1 VIAQNEDSDRAAG
14 IDAVRRPEAG
24 PSGKGQPVEPTPDP
38 KPVVAEKKAEVVA
51 EKKAEVVAEKKAEVV
66 AEPPPEDGS
75 PDAILAKR
83 GLRKAGRF
91 YTIATE
97 SEVAAAW
104 QGVVPFYTLMEKA
117 QAEFVEAMQIAAY
130 AQELN
135 DNQINL
141 QAYIR
146 QLNSALSRA
155 NRDERVLLQNQIQV
169 ANANL
174 TEVQAEIAR
183 VRTRLVSPAR
193 RQQLQDIFMKR
204 REEFLGKSGELR
216 PILDRMNAG
225 YASLKQDNEVTS
237 ALKALKERQKGN
249 VSLGPSDKLKS
260 LLLQLRQAEEAVSLN
275 PDAYRR
281 KKKSTRL
288 EPKDAP
294 KDRAG
299 PTSR

>member
-1 VIAQNEDSDRAAG
+1 
-14 IDAVRRPEAG
+14 
-24 PSGKGQPVEPTPDP
+24 
-38 KPVVAEKKAEVVA
+38 
-51 EKKAEVVAEKKAEVV
+51 
-66 AEPPPEDGS
+66 
-75 PDAILAKR
+75 
-83 GLRKAGRF
+83 
-91 YTIATE
+91 
-97 SEVAAAW
+97 
-104 QGVVPFYTLMEKA
+104 
-117 QAEFVEAMQIAAY
+117 
-130 AQELN
+130 
-135 DNQINL
+135 
-141 QAYIR
+141 
-146 QLNSALSRA
+146 
-155 NRDERVLLQNQIQV
+155 
-169 ANANL
+169 
-174 TEVQAEIAR
+174 
-183 VRTRLVSPAR
+183 
-193 RQQLQDIFMKR
+193 MKR